1 MNAHESDPV
10 RRIVVGVDGSPA
22 SLGALRWAAR
32 FAEMSGAR
40 IEAVTAWQYPV
51 PVGWAMPDWDPE
63 KQARKLLIAAVNEAY
78 GSQRPAG
85 MSLLTR
91 EGNASEVLLKA
102 SADAVLLVVGSRG
115 RGGFAGLRL
124 GSVSERCA
132 EYARCPVL
140 VVHAE
145 HAEAA

>member
-1 MNAHESDPV
+1 MQAHDSQQA

-22 SLGALRWAAR
+22 ALDALRWAAR

-40 IEAVTAWQYPV
+40 IEAITAWQYPV
-51 PVGWAMPDWDPE
+51 PIGWAMPDWDPE

-78 GSQRPAG
+78 GSQRPTG

-91 EGNASEVLLKA
+91 EGNASEVLIKA
-102 SADAVLLVVGSRG
+102 SVDAVLLVVGRRG

-124 GSVSERCA
+124 GSVSQRCA
-132 EYARCPVL
+132 EYAKCPVL
-140 VVHAE
+140 VVQAE
-145 HAEAA
+145 RTEAA

>member
-1 MNAHESDPV
+1 MDAYDSQQA

-22 SLGALRWAAR
+22 ALDALRWAAR

-40 IEAVTAWQYPV
+40 IEAITAWQYPV

-63 KQARKLLIAAVNEAY
+63 KHARKLLIAAVNEAY

-91 EGNASEVLLKA
+91 GGNASEVLLKA

-132 EYARCPVL
+132 EYAQCPVL

-145 HAEAA
+145 PAQAA